1 MGTKFDP
8 DRPGAWHTLT
18 PVGAD
23 ARALPDAGLGDG
35 SVLVEYRG
43 ERPTLDDD
51 WQEVVLSDRRTAWVR
66 RADCGLGCRC
76 AGEVRLS
83 PPWRRR
89 VSHAGKNDSAP
100 SVPDP
105 VADTARAL
113 AGKWL
118 ALYEEYAEY
127 EGRHAR
133 PNYPSA
139 WGASMQRRFDAIR
152 DAARACGPQV
162 EACFRALV
170 TGDAGRAPGVEL

>member
-1 MGTKFDP
+1 MERNT
-8 DRPGAWHTLT
+8 T
-18 PVGAD
+18 
-23 ARALPDAGLGDG
+23 AG
-35 SVLVEYRG
+35 
-43 ERPTLDDD
+43 
-51 WQEVVLSDRRTAWVR
+51 
-66 RADCGLGCRC
+66 
-76 AGEVRLS
+76 
-83 PPWRRR
+83 
-89 VSHAGKNDSAP
+89 
-100 SVPDP
+100 VPDT

-162 EACFRALV
+162 EAAFNALV
-170 TGDAGRAPGVEL
+170 TGDAGREVDHA